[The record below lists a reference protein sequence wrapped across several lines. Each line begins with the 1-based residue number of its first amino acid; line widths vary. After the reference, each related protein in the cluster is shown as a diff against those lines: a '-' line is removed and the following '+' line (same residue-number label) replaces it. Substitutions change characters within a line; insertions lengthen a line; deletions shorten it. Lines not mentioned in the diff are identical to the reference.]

1 MAKKTDCRTIRA
13 QDYRGRFE
21 ETFNPDTSDEDP
33 RSWLPLLSQP
43 GTMRLAAPP
52 STPERNYYSDSGEA
66 ALLV

>member
-1 MAKKTDCRTIRA
+1 MAKKADCRTIRA

-21 ETFNPDTSDEDP
+21 ESFNPDTSDEDP

-52 STPERNYYSDSGEA
+52 STP
-66 ALLV
+66 